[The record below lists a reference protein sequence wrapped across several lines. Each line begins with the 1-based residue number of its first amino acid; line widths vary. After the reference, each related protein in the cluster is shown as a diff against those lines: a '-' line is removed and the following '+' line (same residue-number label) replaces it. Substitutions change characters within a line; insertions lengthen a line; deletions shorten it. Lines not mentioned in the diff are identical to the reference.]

1 VLRELVKS
9 GMAHALHASGGGRL
23 YGSLRGARRSPVILG
38 YHRVVEAFD
47 AAATT
52 AIPALLIST
61 RTLERQLA
69 WLSHYRK
76 VVPLDEIGERLF
88 TGQPVD
94 HLAAVTF
101 DDGYRD
107 VYENAFPVLRRM
119 GIPAAVFVVAG
130 TVGTPQRLNHDRLYS
145 LLRIGY
151 KRWSAPSRE
160 LALLLG
166 ACGLAPLHADALQA
180 ARGSAYTATRLL
192 LAFYPRVDLLA
203 LIGALEARF
212 GVESDTGGLPMTWDM
227 LREMRAA
234 GLTIGSHT
242 MSHALLDLEGR
253 RTVRDELATSRR
265 TLEEHLGARVDHFA
279 YPDGRFDAATIEEV
293 AREYRFA
300 YTICGH
306 RDQRFPRHTLS
317 RRMLWE
323 RSCSSGSEAMVASI
337 LACQVNGLFDPLS
350 PCRRPHG
357 ASITGRFVPPGSQ
370 RRDWKGVLA

>member
-1 VLRELVKS
+1 MLRDLVKS

-38 YHRVVEAFD
+38 YHRVVDSFD

-61 RTLERQLA
+61 GTLERQLA
-69 WLSHYRK
+69 WLQRDRK
-76 VVPLDEIGERLF
+76 VVPLDEIGERVF
-88 TGQPVD
+88 AGQPVD

-107 VYENAFPVLRRM
+107 VYEQAFPILKRM

-130 TVGTPQRLNHDRLYS
+130 TVGTAQMLNHDRLYG

-151 KRWSAPSRE
+151 QRWTSPSRE
-160 LALLLG
+160 LALLLDG
-166 ACGLAPLHADALQA
+166 CGVAPLHADALAA

-192 LAFYPRVDLLA
+192 LAFYPRADLLA

-212 GVESDTGGLPMTWDM
+212 GVEGENGGLPMSWDM

-234 GLTIGSHT
+234 GITIGSHT

-253 RTVRDELATSRR
+253 RTVRDELADSRR
-265 TLEEHLGARVDHFA
+265 TLEAHLGARIDHFA

-293 AREYRFA
+293 AREYRYA

-306 RDQRFPRHTLS
+306 RDPRFPRHTLS
-317 RRMLWE
+317 RRVLWE
-323 RSCSSGSEAMVASI
+323 RSCSSGSESMVASI
-337 LACQVNGLFDPLS
+337 LACQVNGLFDPMS

-357 ASITGRFVPPGSQ
+357 ASITGRSIPPGQQ
-370 RRDWKGVLA
+370 RRDWKGALA

>member
-1 VLRELVKS
+1 MLREFVKS
-9 GMAHALHASGGGRL
+9 GMARALHASGGGRL

-61 RTLERQLA
+61 KTLERQLA
-69 WLSHYRK
+69 WLQRYRK

-88 TGQPVD
+88 TGQPVE

-107 VYENAFPVLRRM
+107 VYEHAFPILRSM

-130 TVGTPQRLNHDRLYS
+130 TVGTSQRLVHDRLYG
-145 LLRIGY
+145 LLRTGY
-151 KRWSAPSRE
+151 TRWAAPSRE
-160 LALLLG
+160 LAVLLG
-166 ACGLAPLHADALQA
+166 SCGLAPLHADALAA

-192 LAFYPRVDLLA
+192 LAFYPRADLLS
-203 LIGALEARF
+203 LIGALEGRLD
-212 GVESDTGGLPMTWDM
+212 VEADTGGLPMTWEM
-227 LREMRAA
+227 LREMRTA

-279 YPDGRFDAATIEEV
+279 YPDGRFDAGTIEEV

-306 RDQRFPRHTLS
+306 RDPRFPRHTLS

-323 RSCSSGSEAMVASI
+323 RSCASGSEAMSASI
-337 LACQVNGLFDPLS
+337 LACQVDGLFDPIS

-357 ASITGRFVPPGSQ
+357 TAITGR
-370 RRDWKGVLA
+370 LAMAGHWRGALA